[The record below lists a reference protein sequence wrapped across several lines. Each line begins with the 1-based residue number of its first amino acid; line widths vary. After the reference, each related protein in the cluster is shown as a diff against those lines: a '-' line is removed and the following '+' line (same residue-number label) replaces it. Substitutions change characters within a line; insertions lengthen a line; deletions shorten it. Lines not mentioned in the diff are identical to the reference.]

1 MKKILPVLAIVLS
14 FNALAV
20 EKFPVEHFFKEP
32 LMLAPTLSPD
42 GEYLAALTP
51 YNVNRETNNR
61 CKNRPFG
68 QKNSKGEVHFCDV
81 ARRNITVIHI
91 ADKNKDCQAGNYA
104 ACPSTRVTQLR
115 GQNVSGFFWVN
126 NERILFT
133 TGGDQLNGIRGAI
146 DSIGL
151 YAVNK
156 DGSKP
161 TQLVKPEDALTSKL
175 IQTIPLNR
183 LNDDPDHILVMRND
197 RKRYIMDVYRM
208 NVYNGKFF
216 RQITS
221 PGPVISWATD
231 RDGVL
236 RLATLQ
242 DRYLVFSNLQ

>member
-1 MKKILPVLAIVLS
+1 MKKISPVLAIVLS

-68 QKNSKGEVHFCDV
+68 QKSKGEVHFCDV

-126 NERILFT
+126 NESILFT

-183 LNDDPDHILVMRND
+183 LNDDPDHIL
-197 RKRYIMDVYRM
+197 
-208 NVYNGKFF
+208 
-216 RQITS
+216 
-221 PGPVISWATD
+221 
-231 RDGVL
+231 
-236 RLATLQ
+236 
-242 DRYLVFSNLQ
+242 